1 MIDPTRV
8 RRVAELA
15 TEGRLG
21 EAALEYA
28 GFTHPDLD
36 PIPYLA
42 RLDQMAALVE
52 GDSHL
57 ALRRVVSIREG
68 LGGDIDSY
76 YDPRNSYLNHV
87 LDRRKGIPITL
98 AVVWME
104 VGSRAGID
112 VRGVALPGHFLVYAA
127 GQLVDP
133 FHGGEAIGADEV
145 KALVAENFGGPPRL
159 NPEWLEPVPPVAIV
173 ERMLRNLSEAYR
185 RRGDEEPQAWISECR
200 EALAPSLT

>member
-1 MIDPTRV
+1 MIDRARV
-8 RRVAELA
+8 LRVAELA
-15 TEGRLG
+15 SEGQLG

-28 GFTHPDLD
+28 GFAHPDLD
-36 PIPYLA
+36 PGPYLA
-42 RLDQMAALVE
+42 RLDEMAALVE

-104 VGSRAGID
+104 VGRRAGID

-133 FHGGEAIGADEV
+133 FHGGEAIGADEAKV
-145 KALVAENFGGPPRL
+145 LVAENFGGPPRL
-159 NPEWLEPVPPVAIV
+159 NPEWLEPAPPVTIV

-185 RRGDEEPQAWISECR
+185 RRGEEEPQAWISACR
-200 EALAPSLT
+200 EALTPSLA